1 MKWDNSF
8 SEWFSVIA
16 GVRQGGILSPDF
28 YCLYVEDLIDILKA
42 KNVGCHILSVFL
54 AALIY
59 ADDMAILAPSVK
71 GLCILLDACN
81 EFCTEW
87 DICLNARKSKLMYFG
102 KRCSD
107 LFTPS
112 LNDTPIEWVDSCV
125 YLGVR
130 LVSSKYFKC
139 SANDRIKKFYKCANA
154 IFRIEGRSDDITM
167 LSLVE
172 THCVPI
178 LAYGIE
184 VADFFDAGQR
194 SKVRAA
200 YNSLFRKIFGY
211 RTYESVTDLQLSLAR
226 PTWEMLCH
234 SRKVSF
240 HNRLAQCSAES
251 PVHLFSVL

>member
-28 YCLYVEDLIDILKA
+28 YCLYVEDLIHILKA

-112 LNDTPIEWVDSCV
+112 LNDTPIKLSAFI
-125 YLGVR
+125 
-130 LVSSKYFKC
+130 LVFVLLAVNIS
-139 SANDRIKKFYKCANA
+139 NA
-154 IFRIEGRSDDITM
+154 
-167 LSLVE
+167 
-172 THCVPI
+172 
-178 LAYGIE
+178 
-184 VADFFDAGQR
+184 
-194 SKVRAA
+194 
-200 YNSLFRKIFGY
+200 
-211 RTYESVTDLQLSLAR
+211 LQMIA
-226 PTWEMLCH
+226 
-234 SRKVSF
+234 
-240 HNRLAQCSAES
+240 
-251 PVHLFSVL
+251 